1 MVQDE
6 GRVGCFGMCVCV
18 CGWLVLCVNET
29 AWETKGGMNNVSGF
43 LVERLLVL
51 MNN

>member
-1 MVQDE
+1 
-6 GRVGCFGMCVCV
+6 MC
-18 CGWLVLCVNET
+18 LNEK
-29 AWETKGGMNNVSGF
+29 AWEKREMRGGFGGGMNNVSGF